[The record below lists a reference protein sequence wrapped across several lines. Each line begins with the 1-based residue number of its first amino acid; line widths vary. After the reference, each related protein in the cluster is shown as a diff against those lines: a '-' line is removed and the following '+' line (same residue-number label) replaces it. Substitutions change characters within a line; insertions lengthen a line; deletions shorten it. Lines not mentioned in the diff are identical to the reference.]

1 MTVLTCTKP
10 SKLVRRGQQQ
20 VLEASTVLVEDDRP
34 SLTAL
39 CAVTIYC
46 VAFPEG
52 QQGQHNAQSPGE
64 WATGEPG
71 TAKSCPQLHTPFHV
85 KPLFSPLF
93 LLGTPPEVFP
103 PLQRTGL
110 LASPT
115 PSQPFLTVSK
125 PVLQEGPSCPAPGW
139 SMPWGHEV
147 SPQGEG
153 CSPLYCT
160 RVLHHSSLLTQC
172 WD

>member
-1 MTVLTCTKP
+1 MAFLTCTKP

-20 VLEASTVLVEDDRP
+20 ALEASTVLVEDDRP

-71 TAKSCPQLHTPFHV
+71 TAKSCPQLHTPLHV
-85 KPLFSPLF
+85 KPL
-93 LLGTPPEVFP
+93 
-103 PLQRTGL
+103 
-110 LASPT
+110 
-115 PSQPFLTVSK
+115 
-125 PVLQEGPSCPAPGW
+125 
-139 SMPWGHEV
+139 
-147 SPQGEG
+147 
-153 CSPLYCT
+153 
-160 RVLHHSSLLTQC
+160 SSLSLVLRSPSTALGILRLMASVGKGQH
-172 WD
+172 

>member
-10 SKLVRRGQQQ
+10 SKLVRRGRQQA
-20 VLEASTVLVEDDRP
+20 LEASTVLVEDDRP

-71 TAKSCPQLHTPFHV
+71 TAKSCPQLHTPLHV
-85 KPLFSPLF
+85 KPLSSPLF

-103 PLQRTGL
+103 PLSEDRSAGSTQPITAISDCIK
-110 LASPT
+110 ASPSGGT
-115 PSQPFLTVSK
+115 IMSS
-125 PVLQEGPSCPAPGW
+125 
-139 SMPWGHEV
+139 
-147 SPQGEG
+147 
-153 CSPLYCT
+153 T
-160 RVLHHSSLLTQC
+160 RVVNALGTQSFTAG
-172 WD
+172 